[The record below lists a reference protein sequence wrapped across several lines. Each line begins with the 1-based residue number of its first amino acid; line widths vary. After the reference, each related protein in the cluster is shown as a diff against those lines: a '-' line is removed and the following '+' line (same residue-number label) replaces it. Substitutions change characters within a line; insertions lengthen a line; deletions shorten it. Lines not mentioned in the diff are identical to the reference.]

1 MLSMARRASDRKTQE
16 FSKAFAARLRALRT
30 ERGWTQAELGKM
42 IGMDGSGIR
51 SYELK
56 LHHPPLMTLQRLAA
70 VFGVSVDF
78 LLTGVSASSDSFQD
92 RELLELFLKAD
103 ALHYT
108 RRNVLKQVIEGL
120 MAAEQLQKAS

>member
-1 MLSMARRASDRKTQE
+1 
-16 FSKAFAARLRALRT
+16 
-30 ERGWTQAELGKM
+30 M

-56 LHHPPLMTLQRLAA
+56 LHHPPLPTLQRIAS
-70 VFGVSVDF
+70 VFGVSIDF
-78 LLTGVSASSDSFQD
+78 LLSGTTATPDGFQD
-92 RELLELFLKAD
+92 RDLLGLFLKAD

-120 MAAEQLQKAS
+120 LAAEQLQKAS